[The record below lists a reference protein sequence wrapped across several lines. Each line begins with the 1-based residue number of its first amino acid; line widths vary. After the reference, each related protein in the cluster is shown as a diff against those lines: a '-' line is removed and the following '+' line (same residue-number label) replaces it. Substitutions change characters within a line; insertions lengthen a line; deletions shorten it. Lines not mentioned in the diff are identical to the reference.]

1 MQHALCP
8 EARADAMSSATRS
21 RARTIATALFAIALG
36 ALILAGT
43 GFAQSAVFHDTAHDG
58 RHSFNFPCH

>member
-1 MQHALCP
+1 MQHAL
-8 EARADAMSSATRS
+8 SATARVTATSTRS
-21 RARTIATALFAIALG
+21 HARTIATALFAMALG

-43 GFAQSAVFHDTAHDG
+43 GFAQSAVFHNAAHDG